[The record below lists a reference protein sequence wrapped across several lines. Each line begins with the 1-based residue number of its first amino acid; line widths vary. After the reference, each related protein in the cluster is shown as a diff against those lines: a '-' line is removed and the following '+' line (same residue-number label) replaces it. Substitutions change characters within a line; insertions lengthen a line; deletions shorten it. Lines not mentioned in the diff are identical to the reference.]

1 MKFLEVEYY
10 ISENW
15 GGKYQITH
23 LELHRTAINIEH
35 IVSVEDVPVVGNWEK
50 RCDYTM
56 IHLVGGLS
64 YLVNIPY
71 FAVMELIKELVRCS
85 N

>member
-10 ISENW
+10 ISEKW
-15 GGKYQITH
+15 GNKYQITD
-23 LELHRTAINIEH
+23 LQLHRASINIEH

-50 RCDYTM
+50 RCDHTM

-71 FAVMELIKELVRCS
+71 FAVMELIKES
-85 N
+85 SKYI